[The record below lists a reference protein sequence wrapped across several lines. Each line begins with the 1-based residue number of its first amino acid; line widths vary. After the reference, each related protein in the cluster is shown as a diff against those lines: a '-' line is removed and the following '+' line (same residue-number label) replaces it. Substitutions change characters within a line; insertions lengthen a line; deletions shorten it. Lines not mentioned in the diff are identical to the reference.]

1 MLLQTWKVGGEQWEI
16 VMIMKCV
23 SVGGADTSDNMS
35 AGPTQIPAERDRRD
49 TAFQW
54 LLLRTLSA
62 T

>member
-1 MLLQTWKVGGEQWEI
+1 MEGGGGAVGDCDDNE
-16 VMIMKCV
+16 VCL
-23 SVGGADTSDNMS
+23 SGGADTSDNMS